1 LELPKLPPKQKSETD
16 LMQWMRFLN
25 GKRREDFEKMAKKNS
40 CFEEAYKELDKLS
53 ADEKK
58 RLEYEARQKAIRDR
72 DILIKTGEN
81 RGRKEIILS
90 MIEAGL
96 PLEQIA
102 EIAKET
108 LETIQ
113 ELKKKMG

>member
-1 LELPKLPPKQKSETD
+1 
-16 LMQWMRFLN
+16 
-25 GKRREDFEKMAKKNS
+25 MAKKNS

-90 MIEAGL
+90 MIEAG
-96 PLEQIA
+96 QIA
-102 EIAKET
+102 EITKET